1 MLMSF
6 VSLVLKNLWR
16 QKVRSLLAVAGISLG
31 IATIIALGAIA
42 DGMEHN
48 LIATLR
54 SGKADFSIGQ
64 AHAPMIVLSSVPE
77 ARLYEIARWP
87 EIKQA
92 VGALVTF
99 ASFPDNPYFL
109 TIGIEPEAFDLGS
122 VTILDGRAFSK
133 QSEDEVLLGQIA
145 ANTLNIKPE
154 EIIEI
159 DLKRFRVVGIYETGN
174 LFEDGGALLPLRTLQ
189 RLKNRPGELTVILV
203 RVNEGLSVSAVMAR
217 VEREYRGSLITLRS
231 AEEFNRNYQSL
242 SLVRAGSWLISLLA
256 LVIGG
261 IGVMNTMIMSVFERT
276 REIGILRAVGW
287 RRARVLQ
294 LILGESLSLGIM
306 AAFVGVFIGWGIAR
320 SVTLLPQVRG
330 LIAPIYTS
338 GLFAEAIVIALIVG
352 LMGGLYPA
360 YRASKISPQEAL
372 RYE

>member
-1 MLMSF
+1 MSF

-31 IATIIALGAIA
+31 IATIITLGAIA

-64 AHAPMIVLSSVPE
+64 AHAPMIVMSSIPE
-77 ARLYEIARWP
+77 ARLYEIARWS

-99 ASFPDNPYFL
+99 ANLPENPYFMM
-109 TIGIEPEAFDLGS
+109 IGIEPEAFDLGN
-122 VTILDGRAFSK
+122 VTIVEGRAFAPYA
-133 QSEDEVLLGQIA
+133 EDEVLLGRIA
-145 ANTLNIKPE
+145 ANTLNIQPGE
-154 EIIEI
+154 TVEI
-159 DLKRFRVVGIYETGN
+159 DLKKFRVVGIYETGN
-174 LFEDGGALLPLRTLQ
+174 LLEDGGALLSLRTLQ
-189 RLKNRPGELTVILV
+189 KLKNRPAELTVILV
-203 RVNEGLSVSAVMAR
+203 QVKEGVHVTEVMAE
-217 VEREYRGSLITLRS
+217 VERKYHGELITLRS

-242 SLVRAGSWLISLLA
+242 RLVRAGSWLISLLA
-256 LVIGG
+256 LVVGG

-287 RRARVLQ
+287 RRGRVLG
-294 LILGESLSLGIM
+294 LILGESLVLGLL
-306 AAFVGVFIGWGIAR
+306 AACAGVVLGWFVAR
-320 SVTLLPQVRG
+320 CVTLLPQVRG
-330 LIAPIYTS
+330 LIGPVYEAE
-338 GLFAEAIVIALIVG
+338 LFVRAVALALVVG
-352 LMGGLYPA
+352 LVGGLYPA

>member
-1 MLMSF
+1 MSF
-6 VSLVLKNLWR
+6 VGLVLKNLWR
-16 QKVRSLLAVAGISLG
+16 QRTRSLLAIAGIGLG

-99 ASFPDNPYFL
+99 ATFPGNPYFM
-109 TIGIEPEAFDLGS
+109 TIGIEPEAFDLGG
-122 VTILDGRAFSK
+122 VTVLEGRAFSR
-133 QSEDEVLLGQIA
+133 QSEDEVLVGRLA

-154 EIIEI
+154 ETIEI

-174 LFEDGGALLPLRTLQ
+174 LFEDGGALLPLKTLQ
-189 RLKNRPGELTVILV
+189 RLKNRPAELTVILV
-203 RVNEGLSVSAVMAR
+203 QVKEGVAVNDVMAR
-217 VEREYRGSLITLRS
+217 VEREYQGSLITLRS

-287 RRARVLQ
+287 RRARILQ

-306 AAFVGVFIGWGIAR
+306 AAFVGVFIGWGVAR

-330 LIAPIYTS
+330 LIGPVYTPD
-338 GLFAEAIVIALIVG
+338 LFIQALIIALVVG
-352 LMGGLYPA
+352 LAGGLYPA

>member
-1 MLMSF
+1 MSF
-6 VSLVLKNLWR
+6 VNLILKNLWR
-16 QKVRSLLAVAGISLG
+16 QKVRSSLAIAGISLG

-87 EIKQA
+87 EIRQA

-99 ASFPDNPYFL
+99 ASFPGNPYFL
-109 TIGIEPEAFDLGS
+109 TIGIEPEAFELGG
-122 VTILDGRAFSK
+122 VTILEGRAFSK
-133 QSEDEVLLGQIA
+133 YADDEVLVGKIA
-145 ANTLNIKPE
+145 AHTLQIKPGD
-154 EIIEI
+154 IIEI
-159 DLKRFRVVGIYETGN
+159 DLREFRVVGIYETGN
-174 LFEDGGALLPLRTLQ
+174 LLEDGGALLPLRALQTL
-189 RLKNRPGELTVILV
+189 KSRPSELTVILV
-203 RVNEGLSVSAVMAR
+203 RVNEGFAIQDVMAR
-217 VEREYRGSLITLRS
+217 VEREYEGSLITLRS
-231 AEEFNRNYQSL
+231 AEEFNKNYQSL

-306 AAFVGVFIGWGIAR
+306 AAVVGTLLGWSVAR

-330 LIAPIYTS
+330 LISPAYAPE
-338 GLFAEAIVIALIVG
+338 LFAQALVIALGVG
-352 LMGGLYPA
+352 LVGGLYPA

>member
-1 MLMSF
+1 MS
-6 VSLVLKNLWR
+6 LIGLILKNLWR

-87 EIKQA
+87 EVKQA

-99 ASFPDNPYFL
+99 ASFPGNPYFL
-109 TIGIEPEAFDLGS
+109 TIGIEPEAFELGG
-122 VTILDGRAFSK
+122 VTLLEGRAFSA
-133 QSEDEVLLGQIA
+133 EDEVLLGKIA
-145 ANTLNIKPE
+145 ANTLGIRPGDAV
-154 EIIEI
+154 EI
-159 DLKRFRVVGIYETGN
+159 DLKRFRVVGVYETGN
-174 LFEDGGALLPLRTLQ
+174 LLEDGGALLPLRALQ
-189 RLKNRPGELTVILV
+189 KLKSRPSELTVILV
-203 RVNEGLSVSAVMAR
+203 RVREGFSVEEVMAR
-217 VEREYRGSLITLRS
+217 VEREYAGSLITLRS
-231 AEEFNRNYQSL
+231 AEEFNKNYQSL

-287 RRARVLQ
+287 RRGRVLQ
-294 LILGESLSLGIM
+294 MIVGESLVLGAV
-306 AAFVGVFIGWGIAR
+306 AAVGGAVLGWGAAR
-320 SVTLLPQVRG
+320 AVTLLPQTRG
-330 LIAPIYTS
+330 LISPAYAPD
-338 GLFAEAIVIALIVG
+338 LFAQAVIIALFVG
-352 LMGGLYPA
+352 LLGGLYPA
-360 YRASKISPQEAL
+360 YRAAKISPQEAL

>member
-1 MLMSF
+1 MSF
-6 VSLVLKNLWR
+6 AQLIFKNLWR
-16 QKVRSLLAVAGISLG
+16 QRVRSLLAILGISLG

-42 DGMEHN
+42 DGMEQN

-92 VGALVTF
+92 VGALVAF
-99 ASFPDNPYFL
+99 ASFPGNPYFL
-109 TIGIEPEAFDLGS
+109 TIGIEPEAFELGG
-122 VTILDGRAFSK
+122 VTLLEGRAFSPYA
-133 QSEDEVLLGQIA
+133 EDEVLLGKIA
-145 ANTLNIKPE
+145 ANTLGIKLGDVV
-154 EIIEI
+154 EI
-159 DLKRFRVVGIYETGN
+159 DLRRFRVVGIYETGN
-174 LFEDGGALLPLRTLQ
+174 LLEDGGALLPLRTLQ
-189 RLKNRPGELTVILV
+189 KLKNRPAELTVILV
-203 RVNEGLSVSAVMAR
+203 RVHEGVSVEDVIAR
-217 VEREYRGSLITLRS
+217 VEREYGGSLITLRS

-287 RRARVLQ
+287 RRRRVLQ
-294 LILGESLSLGIM
+294 LILGESLMLGAI
-306 AAFVGVFIGWGIAR
+306 AAIVGTLLGWGAAR
-320 SVTLLPQVRG
+320 AVTLLPQVRG
-330 LIAPIYTS
+330 LIGPLYTPE
-338 GLFAEAIVIALIVG
+338 LFAKALVIALLVG
-352 LMGGLYPA
+352 VVGGLYPA
-360 YRASKISPQEAL
+360 YRASQISPHEAL

>member
-1 MLMSF
+1 MSF
-6 VSLVLKNLWR
+6 AQLIFKNLWR
-16 QKVRSLLAVAGISLG
+16 QRVRSLLAILGISLG

-42 DGMEHN
+42 DGMEQN

-92 VGALVTF
+92 VGALVAF
-99 ASFPDNPYFL
+99 ASFPGNPYFL
-109 TIGIEPEAFDLGS
+109 TIGIEPEAFELGG
-122 VTILDGRAFSK
+122 VTLLEGRAFSPYA
-133 QSEDEVLLGQIA
+133 EDEVLLGKIA
-145 ANTLNIKPE
+145 ANTLGIKLGDVV
-154 EIIEI
+154 EI
-159 DLKRFRVVGIYETGN
+159 DLRRFRVVGIYETGN
-174 LFEDGGALLPLRTLQ
+174 LLEDGGALLPLRMLQ
-189 RLKNRPGELTVILV
+189 KLKNRPAELTVILV
-203 RVNEGLSVSAVMAR
+203 RVHEGVSVEDVMAR
-217 VEREYRGSLITLRS
+217 VEREYGGSLITLRS

-287 RRARVLQ
+287 RRRRRLAAHFGGVAHAWGHRRDRGDAAGLGGSACGDAPASGARAHRPALYPRT
-294 LILGESLSLGIM
+294 IYESAGYCASGRGGGRALSGLPRVANLPPRG
-306 AAFVGVFIGWGIAR
+306 
-320 SVTLLPQVRG
+320 VTL
-330 LIAPIYTS
+330 
-338 GLFAEAIVIALIVG
+338 
-352 LMGGLYPA
+352 
-360 YRASKISPQEAL
+360 
-372 RYE
+372 

>member
-1 MLMSF
+1 MSF
-6 VSLVLKNLWR
+6 VSLICKNLWR
-16 QKVRSLLAVAGISLG
+16 QKVRSLLAIAGISLG
-31 IATIIALGAIA
+31 IATVIALGAIA

-54 SGKADFSIGQ
+54 SGTADFSIGQ
-64 AHAPMIVLSSVPE
+64 AHAPMIVMSSVPE

-87 EIKQA
+87 EVKQA

-99 ASFPDNPYFL
+99 ASSPGNPYFL
-109 TIGIEPEAFDLGS
+109 TIGIEPEAFELGS
-122 VTILDGRAFSK
+122 VTILEGRAFSK
-133 QSEDEVLLGQIA
+133 YAEDEVLLGKIA
-145 ANTLNIKPE
+145 ANTLQIKPGGTV
-154 EIIEI
+154 EI
-159 DLKRFRVVGIYETGN
+159 DLKRFQVVGIYETGN
-174 LFEDGGALLPLRTLQ
+174 LLEDGGALLPLRALQ
-189 RLKNRPGELTVILV
+189 KLKNRSSELTVILV
-203 RVNEGLSVSAVMAR
+203 RVNEGFSVEEVMAR
-217 VEREYRGSLITLRS
+217 VEREYEGALITLRS

-287 RRARVLQ
+287 RRVRVLQ
-294 LILGESLSLGIM
+294 LIVGESLMLGVL
-306 AAFVGVFIGWGIAR
+306 AAFAGTLLGWGVAR

-330 LIAPIYTS
+330 LISPVYAPD
-338 GLFAEAIVIALIVG
+338 LFVQALVIALGVG
-352 LMGGLYPA
+352 LIGGLYPA

>member
-1 MLMSF
+1 MSF
-6 VSLVLKNLWR
+6 VSLIFKNLWR
-16 QKVRSLLAVAGISLG
+16 QKIRSLLAIAGISLG

-64 AHAPMIVLSSVPE
+64 AHAPMIVMSSVPE

-99 ASFPDNPYFL
+99 ASSPGNPYFL
-109 TIGIEPEAFDLGS
+109 TIGIEPEAFELGS
-122 VTILDGRAFSK
+122 VTVLEGRTFSK
-133 QSEDEVLLGQIA
+133 YAEDEVLLGKIA
-145 ANTLNIKPE
+145 ANTLRIKPGDT
-154 EIIEI
+154 IEI
-159 DLKRFRVVGIYETGN
+159 DLKKFQVVGIYETGN
-174 LFEDGGALLPLRTLQ
+174 LLEDGGALLPLRALQ
-189 RLKNRPGELTVILV
+189 KMKNRPSELTVILV
-203 RVNEGLSVSAVMAR
+203 RVNEGFSIEEVMAR
-217 VEREYRGSLITLRS
+217 VEREYEGALITLRS

-287 RRARVLQ
+287 RRTRVLQ
-294 LILGESLSLGIM
+294 LIIGESLMLGVL
-306 AAFVGVFIGWGIAR
+306 AAFAGTLLGWGVAR

-330 LIAPIYTS
+330 LISPVYAPD
-338 GLFAEAIVIALIVG
+338 LFAQALMIALGVG
-352 LMGGLYPA
+352 LVGGLYPA